1 MIISRSVAKTLAAPF
16 FAAALV
22 CLLSL
27 PAPAQSQDQS
37 QDQNQTTDESMVAH
51 NEAPE
56 QEMTEQEKL
65 HLKMHTEFAE
75 FARAWV
81 DKLNGQPNF
90 NPDGAQVS
98 AGDNGFTVRYHQLQY
113 RSAVVRESVTM
124 PGNFSGL
131 LRYWD
136 VLLECSGTTE
146 NEAKAG
152 GNCERVEGTAQA
164 YCEIFQ
170 FKNGKWF

>member
-1 MIISRSVAKTLAAPF
+1 MNISQTVVRRFPASLLVL
-16 FAAALV
+16 ALV
-22 CLLSL
+22 CLAAS
-27 PAPAQSQDQS
+27 PSWAQESAPE
-37 QDQNQTTDESMVAH
+37 DEALVAH
-51 NEAPE
+51 NGASE
-56 QEMTEQEKL
+56 QEMTEEEKL

-75 FARAWV
+75 FARDWV
-81 DKLNGQPNF
+81 DKLNRQPTF
-90 NPDGAQVS
+90 SPDNGNVS
-98 AGDNGFTVRYHQLQY
+98 AGENGFTVRYHQLQY

-136 VLLECSGTTE
+136 VLVECSGATE
-146 NEAKAG
+146 SEAKNG
-152 GNCERVEGTAQA
+152 GKCEKVEGTAQA

>member
-1 MIISRSVAKTLAAPF
+1 MFVTRLCAAVLF
-16 FAAALV
+16 
-22 CLLSL
+22 CLLAL
-27 PAPAQSQDQS
+27 PAMAQDPAQDPAQDASRNPASDAQS
-37 QDQNQTTDESMVAH
+37 GDESMMAH
-51 NEAPE
+51 NE
-56 QEMTEQEKL
+56 EMTEQEKL

-75 FARAWV
+75 FARGWV
-81 DKLNGQPNF
+81 DKLNRQPNF
-90 NPDGAQVS
+90 SPGSGEMGSDGDGV
-98 AGDNGFTVRYHQLQY
+98 VLRYHQLQY

-136 VLLECSGTTE
+136 VLVECRGADE
-146 NEAKAG
+146 AEAKSGAQ
-152 GNCERVEGTAQA
+152 CENVEGTAQA